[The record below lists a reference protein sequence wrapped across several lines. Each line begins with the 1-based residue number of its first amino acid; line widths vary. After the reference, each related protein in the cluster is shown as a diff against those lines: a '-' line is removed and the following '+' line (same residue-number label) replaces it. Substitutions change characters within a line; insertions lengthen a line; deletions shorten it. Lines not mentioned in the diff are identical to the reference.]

1 MKSRFSLF
9 VCLLIDDSLLVMRLF
24 RFLEGKAGRFSGFR
38 LTLLVVSF
46 IFMFLIA
53 LGKRY
58 AKIYLEG

>member
-9 VCLLIDDSLLVMRLF
+9 ACRLIGGSLLVMILF
-24 RFLEGKAGRFSGFR
+24 RFLGGLAGRSSGFR

-58 AKIYLEG
+58 AKIYLKG